1 MQEQNKSQKE
11 EIKEL
16 QTLIEDNLEIYR
28 SAIWRKDPYGNIF
41 ARDYKLE
48 RLHDTL
54 NALYELVRKVG
65 NLNLI
70 KKINNT

>member
-1 MQEQNKSQKE
+1 MQEQNKSPQE

-28 SAIWRKDPYGNIF
+28 SAIWRKDSYGNIF

-54 NALYELVRKVG
+54 NALYGLVCKVG
-65 NLNLI
+65 NLN
-70 KKINNT
+70 KENQ